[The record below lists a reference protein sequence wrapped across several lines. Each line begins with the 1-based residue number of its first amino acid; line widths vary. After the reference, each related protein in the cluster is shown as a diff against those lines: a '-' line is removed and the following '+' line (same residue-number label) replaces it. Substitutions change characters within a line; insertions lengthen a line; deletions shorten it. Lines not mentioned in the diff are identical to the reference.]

1 MLFKSKFTK
10 NQYLIQQICCQS
22 MYATMLEKSKT
33 CKLTDIEKEVII
45 ELENILTKFNKI
57 IK

>member
-1 MLFKSKFTK
+1 
-10 NQYLIQQICCQS
+10 
-22 MYATMLEKSKT
+22 MLEKSKT